1 MSAVTEAK
9 RAAQRK
15 LGTKMIGFGAGGL
28 MVPDPIP
35 LVDEIIFS
43 AIIVAGG
50 ALYIHGSLPYGS
62 VSSYPSQS
70 HPITSTTGQISERNT
85 AKKQIRSTSRFSHSR
100 RRNYYYGK
108 KRKYYRN

>member
-1 MSAVTEAK
+1 MSAVTEAR

-35 LVDEIIFS
+35 LVDEILFS
-43 AIIVAGG
+43 AVIAAGAG
-50 ALYIHGSLPYGS
+50 LYIHGSLPYGS

-70 HPITSTTGQISERNT
+70 HPVTSTTGLTLERNT
-85 AKKQIRSTSRFSHSR
+85 AKKQIRSTSHSYSR
-100 RRNYYYGK
+100 RRRYYYGK
-108 KRKYYRN
+108 KRKYYT

>member
-1 MSAVTEAK
+1 MSAVTEAR

-70 HPITSTTGQISERNT
+70 HPITSTTGHLSERNT
-85 AKKQIRSTSRFSHSR
+85 AKKQIRSTSHSYSR
-100 RRNYYYGK
+100 RRRYYYGK
-108 KRKYYRN
+108 KRKYYT